1 MPFGY
6 EDAAVNSSLP
16 SIASLQEVSTEQLV
30 QIKAKVSNMSGIKQI
45 ESQYGQTLQKQEV
58 ILVDHTTSI
67 KLILW

>member
-6 EDAAVNSSLP
+6 EDAAVSSSLP

-45 ESQYGQTLQKQEV
+45 ESQYGQTLQNK
-58 ILVDHTTSI
+58 
-67 KLILW
+67 K